1 MAAASMLKEIAESV
15 RRVQFLYCLQFQC
28 CCVAGRT
35 KRNTN
40 LSIDVVT
47 RWLPLFCDVPL
58 SRAVSLSVFLTVC
71 IWAAST
77 LNLMSGDGLETFS
90 LYRDHLAL
98 FILVFLLMVLIH
110 RYTCA
115 YQILL
120 QHSVT
125 TGALYFSLLLI
136 LFCTCL
142 LVSCFQVLFVVLFLP
157 RWLLFNAIPLLQTTT
172 RRYFSSQQKYGFN
185 VLKCWKKEGNRLK
198 SLLF

>member
-1 MAAASMLKEIAESV
+1 MLKEIAELV

-28 CCVAGRT
+28 CCIAWRR

-47 RWLPLFCDVPL
+47 RWLPLFVMFL
-58 SRAVSLSVFLTVC
+58 YRARSLSLSFFPSVC
-71 IWAAST
+71 IGAAST

-115 YQILL
+115 YQIFL

-125 TGALYFSLLLI
+125 TGAFYFSLLLI
-136 LFCTCL
+136 LFCTC
-142 LVSCFQVLFVVLFLP
+142 FL
-157 RWLLFNAIPLLQTTT
+157 
-172 RRYFSSQQKYGFN
+172 FSSTFRRFIFAT
-185 VLKCWKKEGNRLK
+185 LIII
-198 SLLF
+198 